1 MRTGEGEGAT
11 TGAAEFSEYDISGSR
26 HMHCAWIGYLGSV
39 SRPAHKVAPGPAGSH
54 ARAGRSWALEAH
66 SLCLYI
72 DDCHT
77 VKWCRPV
84 ELRFSRLRVGKAVQR
99 RARGMPF

>member
-11 TGAAEFSEYDISGSR
+11 TGAAELSEYDISGSR

-66 SLCLYI
+66 SLCLYT
-72 DDCHT
+72 DDCHCQ
-77 VKWCRPV
+77 VV
-84 ELRFSRLRVGKAVQR
+84 SNYGSRFVQGS
-99 RARGMPF
+99 AF

>member
-26 HMHCAWIGYLGSV
+26 HMHCAWIGYLGSI
-39 SRPAHKVAPGPAGSH
+39 RLPLKVPPGPAGSH

-72 DDCHT
+72 DDCHCQ
-77 VKWCRPV
+77 VV
-84 ELRFSRLRVGKAVQR
+84 SNYGVRFSVGGLVKRYSKYSA
-99 RARGMPF
+99 ARGMPF